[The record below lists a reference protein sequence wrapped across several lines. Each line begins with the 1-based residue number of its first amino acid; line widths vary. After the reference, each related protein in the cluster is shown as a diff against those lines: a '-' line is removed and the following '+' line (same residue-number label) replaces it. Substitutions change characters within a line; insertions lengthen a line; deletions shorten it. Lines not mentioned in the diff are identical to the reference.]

1 MLKKKETIKKGKY
14 LEKINY
20 EIIYRI
26 GDDIFIISF
35 YAKENSFI
43 YDIELKKGDK
53 YLGNIVPEDI
63 NQNIIQ
69 LYNKFEIFVEALG
82 NKKSQNYKLYEEMID
97 SYKQKKK
104 FNLLITLFLRVYG
117 NIDIEKS
124 KQPYSKLLS
133 IFRKISEKTDIG
145 NNDRDKNLNLYLDNF
160 KQIYLNAGNVINYYG
175 QFIEIYEFN
184 RKKVNE
190 EFYDLVMEVATEK
203 DNSYKYSKQ
212 LKYLLDLPNNIEENK
227 RNIEKSKN
235 KNINQEPLLSKS
247 TIIKLNQEQ
256 KPEEKKIKQIQ
267 KILIIKEK
275 IKINKIK
282 YIIML

>member
-1 MLKKKETIKKGKY
+1 
-14 LEKINY
+14 
-20 EIIYRI
+20 
-26 GDDIFIISF
+26 
-35 YAKENSFI
+35 
-43 YDIELKKGDK
+43 
-53 YLGNIVPEDI
+53 
-63 NQNIIQ
+63 
-69 LYNKFEIFVEALG
+69 
-82 NKKSQNYKLYEEMID
+82 MID

-282 YIIML
+282 YKIML